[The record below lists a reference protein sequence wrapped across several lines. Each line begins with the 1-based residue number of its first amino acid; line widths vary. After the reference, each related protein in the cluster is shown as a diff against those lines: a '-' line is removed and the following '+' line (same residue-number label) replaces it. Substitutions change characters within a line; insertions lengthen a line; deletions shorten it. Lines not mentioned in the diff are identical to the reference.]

1 MDSFLAS
8 RPDVFEREVR
18 PAVVEMLARAAP
30 AISAA
35 MEDGNPDEVAMLPLD
50 TRRLDSVLAIFIDD
64 VRAEGKRTVR
74 RELRDDTADA
84 ILEERRTQA
93 AADPEDIAEA
103 EEEATA
109 IVNQQRVALTRRMVS
124 RLRNEIEREAIDVL
138 RTGGDAGE
146 VVANVMT
153 IQLESG
159 AFRSDAAYVTTK
171 TFSVGRDEAA
181 RILGGVTEVE
191 RSAILDNATCG
202 PCTAADGQTAR
213 FDSPEHDALVPPD
226 RDCEG
231 GDRCRCVLI
240 YLTTPIEDDE

>member
-1 MDSFLAS
+1 
-8 RPDVFEREVR
+8 
-18 PAVVEMLARAAP
+18 
-30 AISAA
+30 
-35 MEDGNPDEVAMLPLD
+35 
-50 TRRLDSVLAIFIDD
+50 
-64 VRAEGKRTVR
+64 
-74 RELRDDTADA
+74 
-84 ILEERRTQA
+84 
-93 AADPEDIAEA
+93 
-103 EEEATA
+103 
-109 IVNQQRVALTRRMVS
+109 
-124 RLRNEIEREAIDVL
+124 
-138 RTGGDAGE
+138 
-146 VVANVMT
+146 MT
-153 IQLESG
+153 NQLESG